1 MSFCR
6 FLTFSPS
13 YLSAGLICGAGVVR
27 VLEAPEFPLVGLVRL
42 PPAAIVT
49 LGGWLFLLLLLD
61 VTGGRGM
68 MFVMAWEKGTYP
80 SMFMPL
86 LAIRNGLDIGG
97 KLCIP
102 CVIELNS
109 VLPVPLP
116 PSCVSLYLIP
126 TCPCARC

>member
-6 FLTFSPS
+6 FLTYSPN
-13 YLSAGLICGAGVVR
+13 YLATGLVCWAGVVR

-68 MFVMAWEKGTYP
+68 MFVMTWEKGTYP

-86 LAIRNGLDIGG
+86 LAIRNGLGIGG
-97 KLCIP
+97 RLLIP
-102 CVIELNS
+102 CAIELNNA
-109 VLPVPLP
+109 PPDPMP

-126 TCPCARC
+126 SCPCASC